1 MKCVILAGG
10 RGSRIKRDMGYSP
23 RARWNKCLLPVAG
36 KPLICYSL
44 ENACSLFNDGLID
57 SPVIIVYGYGGKM
70 LRKFIGDQYGAL
82 EIVYVRQSWGSA
94 LGAIYASRR
103 HVHKDPFLL
112 MLGDE
117 ILIKPRLNEMI
128 AAFHSSDLDG
138 ILGYKYEPDI
148 GEVKRTYSIEMEGS
162 LVKRVVEKPKDP
174 NSNLKGTGNCILPN
188 SFYLWIPYVEKV
200 AIQDFVSCVQYGINL
215 GYRFGAYEVC
225 SEYFNINTLEDLK
238 GAREYF
244 KAFS

>member
-44 ENACSLFNDGLID
+44 ENACSLYNEGYID
-57 SPVIIVYGYGGKM
+57 SPAIIVYGYGGKM
-70 LRKFIGDQYGAL
+70 LRKFIGSQYRDL
-82 EIVYVRQSWGSA
+82 EITYVRQSWGSA
-94 LGAIYASRR
+94 LGAIYATRR
-103 HVHKDPFLL
+103 HVKKEPFLL

-117 ILIKPRLNEMI
+117 ILIEPKLKEMI
-128 AAFHSSDLDG
+128 AAFHTLELDG
-138 ILGYKYEPDI
+138 MLGYKYETSME
-148 GEVKRTYSIEMEGS
+148 EVKRTYSIELEGN
-162 LVKRVVEKPKDP
+162 LVKRVIEKPQDP
-174 NSNLKGTGNCILPN
+174 QSNLKGTGNCILPS

-215 GYRFGAYEVC
+215 GSKFGAYEVC
-225 SEYFNINTLEDLK
+225 SEYFNINTLEDF
-238 GAREYF
+238 E
-244 KAFS
+244 KAKKYLANS